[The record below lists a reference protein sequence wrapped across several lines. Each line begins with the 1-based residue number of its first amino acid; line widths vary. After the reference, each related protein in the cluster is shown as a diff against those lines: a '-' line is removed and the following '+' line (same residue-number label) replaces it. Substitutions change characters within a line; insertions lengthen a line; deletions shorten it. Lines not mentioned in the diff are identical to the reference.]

1 MKTGVQITLIIVCG
15 FVAMSFFVSM
25 AISDIFS
32 HQDCQKEKPQTTIE
46 ESDVEVL
53 EETDREAL
61 QIETETEK
69 PTEKTTI
76 KDHTILIN
84 RYVEFYNG
92 SPLWIEGKE
101 GFSDGWYIAFPCYNK
116 GRLNVDFLVEVIKIN
131 GQIVD
136 IPEAWETV
144 YLDSD
149 IMLRIKLADNKQTEI
164 QSIEIAYEIFYT
176 DSDGPVDTL
185 GSGTKVLHFD

>member
-1 MKTGVQITLIIVCG
+1 MKTSTQITLIIVCG
-15 FVAMSFFVSM
+15 FVAMSFFISM
-25 AISDIFS
+25 AISDMFS
-32 HQDCQKEKPQTTIE
+32 HQDCQKDSPQVTTQE
-46 ESDVEVL
+46 NETGVL
-53 EETDREAL
+53 EETSLETLQVEAD
-61 QIETETEK
+61 TEK

-84 RYVEFYNG
+84 RYVELYNG

-101 GFSDGWYIAFPCYNK
+101 GYSDGWYIAFPCYNK

-131 GQIVD
+131 GQAVD

-149 IMLRIKLADNKQTEI
+149 TTLRIKLANNRQTEI
-164 QSIEIAYEIFYT
+164 QSIEIAYEVFYT
-176 DSDGPVDTL
+176 NSDSPVNTL
-185 GSGTKVLHFD
+185 GSGTKTLNFN